1 MPFPSGHL
9 IFLPGAKS
17 LGKAGPPAL
26 LSSLPGAS
34 GAGPK
39 AVTPLPLSGAVRLL
53 HWTGSQA
60 GGRTWIHV
68 DAACSAS
75 SSEGTRHG
83 KRRRPGFAPRS
94 LAPRTCI
101 LDPRPSPSSPSWS
114 GRPWSSGTISK
125 STTTAEKRGKQAN
138 HDSGTCNPSVCF
150 SGFLNY
156 RTGR

>member
-34 GAGPK
+34 RAGPK

-53 HWTGSQA
+53 HCTWT
-60 GGRTWIHV
+60 HV
-68 DAACSAS
+68 DAIRPAS
-75 SSEGTRHG
+75 SSEGTTHW

-101 LDPRPSPSSPSWS
+101 LDPRPSPSSPTWS
-114 GRPWSSGTISK
+114 GRLWSSRTISN
-125 STTTAEKRGKQAN
+125 STTTAENRGKESPKQTTVEAPAIPASAFP
-138 HDSGTCNPSVCF
+138 DS
-150 SGFLNY
+150 
-156 RTGR
+156 